1 MIFFLSLITF
11 LIIPIL
17 SYYLWIW
24 SYWIR
29 KGVRGPRGIPFVGV
43 LDKFQNFHKPY
54 GLVLRDWTN
63 TYGETYG
70 ITEGVEKTLITS
82 NSEFVNEVFIRQY
95 DNFYGRKLNS
105 FQGDPNKN
113 KRIHLFVSQGNRW
126 KRLRALSSPA
136 FSNNSLKKVRSTIED
151 SALELMGYLEKL
163 ADTGVHVDFLE
174 YYQEF
179 TLDVI
184 GKIAMGQTES
194 QMFNNSLLPKV
205 KSIFSGS
212 RRAFFIAGIFPI
224 CGVFLRALFT
234 RFPSLLPSFVLF
246 DIIEKAVTARIAQ
259 RDADATKGIEPGEPR
274 DYIDLF
280 LDVQSDVEF
289 FRDEMGGEFAASQV
303 GKVDKHLTFDEII
316 GQCFVFLLAGFD
328 TTALSLSY
336 TSYLLSLHPE
346 VQRKC
351 QEEVD
356 RECTSPE
363 VTFEQLA
370 KLKYTEWA
378 MKEALRLYPLASIVH
393 NRKCMRDTTV
403 LGMHIEKG
411 TNVQVDTWTLHYDE
425 RIWGKDV
432 KEFKPERWEKPPTD
446 GFLPFG
452 LGPRLCVGMRLAY
465 MEEKLLLAH
474 ILRKYTLVPNEDHK
488 PLKLVGTA
496 TTTPS
501 EVMLK
506 LKSR

>member
-1 MIFFLSLITF
+1 MSFILLLITF
-11 LIIPIL
+11 LIIPVT

-29 KGVRGPRGIPFVGV
+29 KGVRGPRGLPFVGV
-43 LDKFQNFHKPY
+43 LDKFQDFYKPP
-54 GLVLRDWTN
+54 GLILRDWTKQ
-63 TYGETYG
+63 TYGQTYG

-113 KRIHLFVSQGNRW
+113 KRMHLLVSQGHRW

-151 SALELMGYLEKL
+151 SALEVMGYLEKV
-163 ADTGVHVDFLE
+163 ADTGVYVDFLE

-179 TLDVI
+179 TMDVI

-194 QMFNNSLLPKV
+194 QMFNNPLLPKV

-212 RRAFFIAGIFPI
+212 RWTFFIAGVFPI
-224 CGVFLRALFT
+224 SGVFLRALFT
-234 RFPSLLPSFVLF
+234 KFTSIQPAFFLLDV
-246 DIIEKAVTARIAQ
+246 IEKAVTARIAQ
-259 RDADATKGIEPGEPR
+259 READVAKGIELGEPR
-274 DYIDLF
+274 DFIDLF
-280 LDVQSDVEF
+280 LDAQAGVEF
-289 FRDEMGGEFAASQV
+289 FSGEMGKEFAASQA

-336 TSYLLSLHPE
+336 TSYLLSLHPDI
-346 VQRKC
+346 QKKC

-356 RECTSPE
+356 RECTTPE

-370 KLKYTEWA
+370 KLKYMEWA
-378 MKEALRLYPLASIVH
+378 MKEAFRLYPLAS
-393 NRKCMRDTTV
+393 
-403 LGMHIEKG
+403 L
-411 TNVQVDTWTLHYDE
+411 
-425 RIWGKDV
+425 
-432 KEFKPERWEKPPTD
+432 
-446 GFLPFG
+446 
-452 LGPRLCVGMRLAY
+452 
-465 MEEKLLLAH
+465 
-474 ILRKYTLVPNEDHK
+474 
-488 PLKLVGTA
+488 
-496 TTTPS
+496 
-501 EVMLK
+501 
-506 LKSR
+506 